1 MARTPDEVVQH
12 HFKALGDGD
21 LEEIMTDYAADAV
34 LITKAGT
41 VAGTDAIRGAFG
53 QLLTTMPNIAWTTS
67 AQVSAGD
74 TVLLEWT
81 ADAGAVAVEDGVDTF
96 VVRDG
101 LIRSQT
107 ARSTWQSRG

>member
-1 MARTPDEVVQH
+1 MTHTPDEVVQH

-21 LEEIMTDYAADAV
+21 LEEIMIDYAPDAV
-34 LITKAGT
+34 LITAAGT
-41 VAGTDAIRGAFG
+41 VAGKDAIRGAFG
-53 QLLTTMPNIAWTTS
+53 QLLTNMPNIAWAST

-101 LIRSQT
+101 LIHSQT
-107 ARSTWQSRG
+107 ARSTWQSKG